1 MMSFDVRELRLR
13 VRLSQRDFSK
23 LTGISQPSVAN
34 MELGKKP
41 LTRIHEHYFAALD
54 LLEKNGLLGAYSELV
69 KDLDLSSS
77 DNDIS

>member
-1 MMSFDVRELRLR
+1 MSFDVRGFRQRL
-13 VRLSQRDFSK
+13 RLSQIDFSK
-23 LTGISQPSVAN
+23 LVGMTQPSIAN

>member
-1 MMSFDVRELRLR
+1 MSFDVREFRLRLR
-13 VRLSQRDFSK
+13 LSQADFAD
-23 LTGISQPSVAN
+23 LVGMTRVNITN

>member
-1 MMSFDVRELRLR
+1 MGFNVRDFRQRL
-13 VRLSQRDFSK
+13 RLSQIDFSK
-23 LTGISQPSVAN
+23 LVGMTQPSIAN

-41 LTRIHEHYFAALD
+41 LTKIHEHYFAALD